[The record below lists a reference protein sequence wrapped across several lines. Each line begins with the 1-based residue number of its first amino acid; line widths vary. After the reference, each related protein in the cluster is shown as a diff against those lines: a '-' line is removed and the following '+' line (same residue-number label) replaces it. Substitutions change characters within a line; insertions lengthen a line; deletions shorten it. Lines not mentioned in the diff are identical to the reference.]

1 MTEEKK
7 TAGLSPAMRWTLI
20 GVGAVVVIGVIVAV
34 WLLTTGGRSGTGSGA
49 DGGPSTNVTQ
59 GPLPDATPTSG
70 SEVLPPTGSVDNT
83 LPPVAPPVPIEPV
96 APAEALVPPPYPASA
111 TAEGDLAAGFPVD
124 VLGPMPASDVISSS
138 IATEGSTMQVTLEG
152 RTDTAVA
159 DVRAYYAQKWAAL
172 GLQEQS
178 TSDGSL
184 TYTGR
189 GAALSLSANEGGTGI
204 RYTLFG
210 VFRAS

>member
-7 TAGLSPAMRWTLI
+7 AAGLSPAMRWTLI

-34 WLLTTGGRSGTGSGA
+34 WLLTTGGRGGTGA
-49 DGGPSTNVTQ
+49 VDGGPATNVTQ

-70 SEVLPPTGSVDNT
+70 SEVLPPTDGGQST
-83 LPPVAPPVPIEPV
+83 LPPVTPPAPV

-124 VLGPMPASDVISSS
+124 VLGPMPSSDVISSG
-138 IATEGSTMQVTLEG
+138 IATEGAIMQVTLEG
-152 RTDTAVA
+152 RTDAALT

-172 GLQEQS
+172 GLQEQP

-189 GAALSLSANEGGTGI
+189 GAALSLSAFEGGTGI